1 MYNVAPF
8 ALPAAPRCPA
18 PYGYASADAAERE
31 VLLGSIVFGRM
42 PSAEFPAL
50 TTQDIKRPVQVVAP
64 TRGCFAAPDR
74 VAAIHEDDDAPTTP
88 VAVLKAPTISYGDD
102 INNSSVI
109 NEDAKKKTTD
119 HDKMKEDPSWEYD
132 DSIDALLRK
141 MERNPAERPS
151 EDYHWTTQEGCRM
164 MMGDRAELVGW
175 MYDFAKFHGVAP
187 GALHRAVNYVD
198 RFMSSNPI
206 IGGRPNLLGGAA
218 VFTAAKYE
226 DSRTLWVLDA
236 DDVAE
241 ELGCTRHDVLAA
253 ERALVAALGY
263 RLSGPT
269 AYTFVDHF
277 TRYDGQDGEA
287 VRSLAHQLADV
298 TLLDYRCAP
307 FLPSAVAAA
316 AILLARRVVIDCA
329 VPWSEELIKMTGYT
343 IQDLIDIIDAI
354 YDMHELEGRWPGCAL
369 MLADRTYSLP
379 PR

>member
-8 ALPAAPRCPA
+8 ALPAAPRRPA

-31 VLLGSIVFGRM
+31 VLLGRM
-42 PSAEFPAL
+42 PSAELLAL
-50 TTQDIKRPVQVVAP
+50 AQDIERPVQVVAP
-64 TRGCFAAPDR
+64 SRGCFAAPDH

-88 VAVLKAPTISYGDD
+88 VAVLKAPTTISYGDD
-102 INNSSVI
+102 INNSSVV

-119 HDKMKEDPSWEYD
+119 HDKMKADPSWAYD
-132 DSIDALLRK
+132 DSIDATLRK
-141 MERNPAERPS
+141 METEPAERPS

-175 MYDFAKFHGVAP
+175 IYDFAKFHGVAP
-187 GALHRAVNYVD
+187 GALHRAINYVD

-206 IGGRPNLLGGAA
+206 MGGRPNLLGGAA

-316 AILLARRVVIDCA
+316 AILLARSVVIDCA